1 MSTSAR
7 TLVNDSQRIAVVC
20 QDKRNAD
27 GSYYLENGHRVA
39 ENVAYAWNADGTV
52 GERVVSKKVRF
63 IDVDGQQKELTKWL
77 SASEIAPAQQ
87 GASVRI
93 WENGEWKTVTFV
105 LLP

>member
-1 MSTSAR
+1 
-7 TLVNDSQRIAVVC
+7 
-20 QDKRNAD
+20 
-27 GSYYLENGHRVA
+27 
-39 ENVAYAWNADGTV
+39 
-52 GERVVSKKVRF
+52 VVSKKVRF